1 MADLNA
7 IFKAY
12 DVRGIFPD
20 QIDEDTAKKVGHAL
34 VCFLGCKKVV
44 VGRDMRSSSE
54 KLFKA
59 LVEGMTCQGADVVDI
74 GLSSTDL
81 FYYSVWKLEAGA
93 GVMITASHNPPEYN
107 GLKIVKE
114 KAHPVGEET
123 GLKEIKMLVEKSQFT
138 TCEERGSVEE
148 KDMLEGFAEFCKSFV
163 DVGKIKPLKVVMDA
177 GNGMASLVAPEVFK
191 DIPIEQTKLFFE
203 LDGTF
208 PNHEANPLKPE
219 NRRDAEKAVKEEKA
233 DIGIL
238 WDGDA
243 DRCFFTNEKGESV
256 SADLIVALLA
266 KNVLAKRK
274 GAKILYDPRCSHFVP
289 ETIKKNGGKP
299 IIERVGHS
307 FMKKR
312 MFDEQ
317 AAFGGELSGHNYYN
331 RDDFYFDNG
340 FIPALQI
347 LELISVEGKS
357 LSELLVDAKG
367 YFHSGEINS
376 EVTDKDSK
384 IAEIEEKYKADAKN
398 VEHVDGVTLE
408 FEHYWFN
415 VRKSNT
421 ESKLR
426 LNLEADS
433 KELMNEKVKEVLSLI
448 RTK

>member
-1 MADLNA
+1 
-7 IFKAY
+7 
-12 DVRGIFPD
+12 
-20 QIDEDTAKKVGHAL
+20 
-34 VCFLGCKKVV
+34 
-44 VGRDMRSSSE
+44 
-54 KLFKA
+54 
-59 LVEGMTCQGADVVDI
+59 
-74 GLSSTDL
+74 
-81 FYYSVWKLEAGA
+81 
-93 GVMITASHNPPEYN
+93 
-107 GLKIVKE
+107 
-114 KAHPVGEET
+114 
-123 GLKEIKMLVEKSQFT
+123 
-138 TCEERGSVEE
+138 
-148 KDMLEGFAEFCKSFV
+148 
-163 DVGKIKPLKVVMDA
+163 
-177 GNGMASLVAPEVFK
+177 
-191 DIPIEQTKLFFE
+191 
-203 LDGTF
+203 
-208 PNHEANPLKPE
+208 
-219 NRRDAEKAVKEEKA
+219 
-233 DIGIL
+233 
-238 WDGDA
+238 
-243 DRCFFTNEKGESV
+243 
-256 SADLIVALLA
+256 
-266 KNVLAKRK
+266 AKRK